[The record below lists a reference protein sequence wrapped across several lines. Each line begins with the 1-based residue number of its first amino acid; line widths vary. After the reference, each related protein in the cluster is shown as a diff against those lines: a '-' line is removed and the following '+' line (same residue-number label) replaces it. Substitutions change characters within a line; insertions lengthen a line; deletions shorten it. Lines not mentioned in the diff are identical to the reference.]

1 MGKLDG
7 RVAIVT
13 GAGQGIG
20 RGMAIALAKEGA
32 KVAIAD
38 IKAQTAE
45 AVAAEIRAMGRQ
57 AIAVTCDVGVEE
69 QVKKMVERAAREF
82 GPIDILINNAQTLFI
97 QYDPIET
104 FPEERWDRTYQTGV
118 KGTWYCCKAVFP
130 YMKERGGKIIN
141 FGSGWGV
148 VGAPGWV
155 DYAGCKE
162 AIRAFTRTAAREW
175 GKYKINV
182 NVICPGID
190 SPSARKFAEKFL
202 NVTTSDNTA
211 TTAHSAA
218 AASGSG
224 GNALGRLG
232 DPERDAGPVAVF
244 LSSSDSD
251 YLTGQTFHVDGGAE
265 IHA

>member
-7 RVAIVT
+7 KVAIVT
-13 GAGQGIG
+13 GSGQGIG
-20 RGMAIALAKEGA
+20 RGLAIALAKEGA
-32 KVAIAD
+32 KVVITD
-38 IKAQTAE
+38 INQQTAE
-45 AVAAEIRAMGRQ
+45 AVAAEIRALGRQ

-69 QVKKMVERAAREF
+69 QVKKMVDRAAREF

-130 YMKERGGKIIN
+130 HMKNRGGKIIN

-148 VGAPGWV
+148 SGAPGWS

-162 AIRAFTRTAAREW
+162 AIRGFSRTAAREW

-190 SPSARKFAEKFL
+190 SPSARKFAEKYL
-202 NVTTSDNTA
+202 NFNSDNTA
-211 TTAHSAA
+211 SIERAVGALTA
-218 AASGSG
+218 G
-224 GNALGRLG
+224 GNALGRFG

>member
-7 RVAIVT
+7 KVAIVT
-13 GAGQGIG
+13 GSGQGIG

-32 KVAIAD
+32 KVVITDINPQSAD
-38 IKAQTAE
+38 
-45 AVAAEIRAMGRQ
+45 AVAAEIRALGHQ

-69 QVKKMVERAAREF
+69 QVKKMVDRVVREF

-104 FPEERWDRTYQTGV
+104 FPEERWDRTYQSGV

-130 YMKERGGKIIN
+130 YMKDRGGKIIN
-141 FGSGWGV
+141 FGSGWGLQ
-148 VGAPGWV
+148 GAPGWC

-162 AIRAFTRTAAREW
+162 AIRAFSRTAAREW

-190 SPSARKFAEKFL
+190 SPSARKFAEKFM
-202 NVTTSDNTA
+202 SDKTA
-211 TTAHSAA
+211 SVARN
-218 AASGSG
+218 AASAGGAG
-224 GNALGRLG
+224 GNALGRQG